1 VVDNNLN
8 AELSRNFMSSVQISS
23 ASSADVRSSS
33 SSRRR
38 RRRSDRS
45 ISDNGVGDSSKLR

>member
-8 AELSRNFMSSVQISS
+8 AALARNFMSSVQISS
-23 ASSADVRSSS
+23 ASSTDVRSSS
-33 SSRRR
+33 NSRC

>member
-23 ASSADVRSSS
+23 ASSTDVRSSS
-33 SSRRR
+33 SSR